1 MTTPATQTPTSAQP
15 PRGAPLRPVGGR
27 RGDRGSVSVEIALSV
42 PLMVL
47 LLLLFLLTAAV
58 HLGRAAIDVNSAA
71 AAAARAASLAR
82 TAPAATTA
90 ARNAASA
97 DLAGQC
103 ASVSVTVD
111 TSVFHR
117 GGAVTVTVA
126 CTVTTHGLTG
136 INVPGTV
143 TTRAASTSPID
154 LYRTVALGSG
164 NAPTVSRGGDPA

>member
-1 MTTPATQTPTSAQP
+1 MTVHTRQSSHLTRR
-15 PRGAPLRPVGGR
+15 PRRRPG
-27 RGDRGSVSVEIALSV
+27 GDRGSVSVEIALSL

-47 LLLLFLLTAAV
+47 LLFLLSAAV

-82 TAPAATTA
+82 TAPAAATA
-90 ARNAASA
+90 ARNAATA
-97 DLAGQC
+97 DLTGRC
-103 ASVSVTVD
+103 ASLSVTVD
-111 TSVFHR
+111 TSAFHR

-136 INVPGTV
+136 ISLPGSV

-154 LYRTVALGSG
+154 RYRSEPLGFANSEASSG
-164 NAPTVSRGGDPA
+164 RNRSGGGL